1 MLGASVI
8 SSAGGEV
15 SLDPSR
21 AVAAGFAVRFGGAPR
36 RLASAPGRV
45 NLLGEHT
52 DYNGGFVL
60 PTPIPQQTHVALA
73 PRADATVRVV
83 SANVPPADADQTY
96 QLGAEAPG
104 RGWLD
109 YVQGVTAALQAA
121 GHTIRGFDAY
131 VHSTVPLGSGLAS
144 SAALEVAL
152 LRGLRA
158 LWGLALDDVALALL
172 GQRAEHELV
181 GARVGIM
188 DQMAASLADP
198 GTALFLDAR
207 SLAHER
213 LPLPAAGEL
222 VVVDSGIRHE
232 HAAGDYNTRR
242 AECER
247 ACALLGVAQLRDL
260 GDADLARVE
269 ALPVPLDR
277 RARHVVSENARV
289 VRAAAALRAG
299 DLPAL
304 GALFAASHASQRDDY
319 EVSVPAVDLLVALA
333 SQEPAIYGARLT
345 GGGFGGAVV
354 MLARAGTGR
363 TTAERVAS
371 AFAAETG
378 HRPTILLPPSAGT
391 LA

>member
-1 MLGASVI
+1 
-8 SSAGGEV
+8 V
-15 SLDPSR
+15 SPDPTA
-21 AVAAGFAVRFGGAPR
+21 AVVAGFTARFGRAPR

-60 PTPIPQQTHVALA
+60 PTAIPQQTHVELA
-73 PRADATVRVV
+73 ARADAIVRVV
-83 SANVPPADADQTY
+83 SANVSPALADQTY
-96 QLGAEAPG
+96 RLGTEAPG

-109 YVQGVTAALQAA
+109 YVQGMTAALRAA
-121 GHTIRGFDAY
+121 GHTIGGFDAY

-172 GQRAEHELV
+172 GQRAENELV

-188 DQMAASLADP
+188 DQMAASLADA

-207 SLAHER
+207 SLTYER

-247 ACALLGVAQLRDL
+247 ACALLGGAQLRDV
-260 GDADLARVE
+260 GPADLARVE
-269 ALPVPLDR
+269 TLPTPLDR
-277 RARHVVSENARV
+277 RARHVVTENARV
-289 VRAAAALRAG
+289 ERATAALRAG

-304 GALFAASHASQRDDY
+304 GTLFAASHASQRDDY

-333 SQEPAIYGARLT
+333 SEEPAIYGARLT

-354 MLARAGTGR
+354 MLARAGNGR
-363 TTAERVAS
+363 AAAERVA
-371 AFAAETG
+371 AIYLAETG
-378 HRPTILLPPSAGT
+378 RTPTILLPLPA
-391 LA
+391 